1 MKDDLCSFLD
11 WDSKHFFYRIGKIN
25 KQKLDNNDFINIED
39 WIKVNNIE
47 CIYYLKGNNDN
58 KFNIELNYGYQH
70 VDTRVDLSLK
80 ITRSDYNVTSKNIH

>member
-11 WDSKHFFYRIGKIN
+11 WDSKHFSYRIGKIN
-25 KQKLDNNDFINIED
+25 KQKLDNNDFINAED

-58 KFNIELNYGYQH
+58 IFNIELNYGHKH
-70 VDTRVDLSLK
+70 VDKRV
-80 ITRSDYNVTSKNIH
+80 